1 MTLHVTSGDSG
12 AMSKGEAGGSA
23 QDKYTTLTRAWR
35 KRKRRFF
42 LALTAFCGS
51 VFVLSV
57 VGWHLWPH
65 LAFMFGLW
73 AGAAM
78 GFWLMARDSPPA
90 WIEQWQQGA
99 FGEQATG
106 KQLKKLEREGWI
118 VLHDLPRGSGNVD
131 HVLVGTGGVFVLDSK
146 RTDGRVVV
154 DEGGVIVT
162 RLDDPD
168 LHFVH
173 SGTPHLLRLAR
184 ETNERIRAESRI
196 NQWVTPV
203 MVWWADFPQRVVEE
217 RCVYVHG
224 DELVAWLRARP
235 TQIAPSR
242 LKQVADAV
250 RAAWLPPA
258 GSPPS

>member
-1 MTLHVTSGDSG
+1 M
-12 AMSKGEAGGSA
+12 
-23 QDKYTTLTRAWR
+23 
-35 KRKRRFF
+35 
-42 LALTAFCGS
+42 
-51 VFVLSV
+51 
-57 VGWHLWPH
+57 
-65 LAFMFGLW
+65 
-73 AGAAM
+73 
-78 GFWLMARDSPPA
+78 
-90 WIEQWQQGA
+90 
-99 FGEQATG
+99 
-106 KQLKKLEREGWI
+106 
-118 VLHDLPRGSGNVD
+118 D

>member
-1 MTLHVTSGDSG
+1 MTQR
-12 AMSKGEAGGSA
+12 EAGASA
-23 QDKYTTLTRAWR
+23 QDKYVTLTRAWR
-35 KRKRRFF
+35 RRKKKFF
-42 LALTAFCGS
+42 LAVTAICGS

-57 VGWHLWPH
+57 VGWHVWPS

-78 GFWLMARDSPPA
+78 SFWLMVRDSPPA

-106 KQLKKLEREGWI
+106 KQLEKLEHEEWI
-118 VLHDLPRGSGNVD
+118 VLHDLSRGNSNVD
-131 HVLVGTGGVFVLDSK
+131 HVLVGPGGVFVLDSK

-154 DEGGVIVT
+154 DDHAVT
-162 RLDDPD
+162 VSRLDDPE

-173 SGTPHLLRLAR
+173 TGTPHLLRLAR
-184 ETNERIRAESRI
+184 ETHDRVLVDSRI

-203 MVWWADFPQRVVEE
+203 MVWWADFPQRVVEQ

-224 DELVAWLRARP
+224 EELVAWLRARP
-235 TQIAPSR
+235 TRIARSR
-242 LKQVADAV
+242 LTQVADAV
-250 RAAWLPPA
+250 RAAWAPA
-258 GSPPS
+258 DNTVLS

>member
-1 MTLHVTSGDSG
+1 MGTLDSD
-12 AMSKGEAGGSA
+12 
-23 QDKYTTLTRAWR
+23 Q
-35 KRKRRFF
+35 
-42 LALTAFCGS
+42 
-51 VFVLSV
+51 
-57 VGWHLWPH
+57 
-65 LAFMFGLW
+65 
-73 AGAAM
+73 
-78 GFWLMARDSPPA
+78 
-90 WIEQWQQGA
+90 WIEPIRLAPGEPAAKLVGGQLVGVAGGA

-184 ETNERIRAESRI
+184 ETNERIRARAES
-196 NQWVTPV
+196 TS
-203 MVWWADFPQRVVEE
+203 
-217 RCVYVHG
+217 G
-224 DELVAWLRARP
+224 
-235 TQIAPSR
+235 
-242 LKQVADAV
+242 
-250 RAAWLPPA
+250 
-258 GSPPS
+258 